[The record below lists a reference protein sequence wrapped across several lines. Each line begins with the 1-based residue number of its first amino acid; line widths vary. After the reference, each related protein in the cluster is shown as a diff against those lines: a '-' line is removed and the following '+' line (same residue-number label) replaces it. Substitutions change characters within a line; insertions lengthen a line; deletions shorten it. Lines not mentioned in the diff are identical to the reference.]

1 MNYYVETEI
10 TQATG
15 LLLPSI
21 DKHAQVATN
30 NLAQADEINKQAARD
45 EYSRGGGRAVRSDMK
60 NVPGNMSP
68 GSIVPLAS
76 GQPLPVACCFQI
88 RFFLF
93 HADGQLHGSN

>member
-30 NLAQADEINKQAARD
+30 NLAQADEINKAA
-45 EYSRGGGRAVRSDMK
+45 
-60 NVPGNMSP
+60 
-68 GSIVPLAS
+68 I
-76 GQPLPVACCFQI
+76 
-88 RFFLF
+88 
-93 HADGQLHGSN
+93 